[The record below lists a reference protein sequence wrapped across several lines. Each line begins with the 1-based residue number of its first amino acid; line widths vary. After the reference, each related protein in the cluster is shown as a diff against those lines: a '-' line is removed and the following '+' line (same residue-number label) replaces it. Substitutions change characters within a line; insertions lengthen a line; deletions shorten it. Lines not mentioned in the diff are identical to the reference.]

1 MTERTRLRRAKSL
14 AAAAEATI
22 VKADDNPSHRGKTLV
37 CIRVDAAKL
46 DFLGLNEAMD
56 TILNI
61 VLAHGEAVSKT
72 EE

>member
-1 MTERTRLRRAKSL
+1 MTERTRLRRAKAL

-61 VLAHGEAVSKT
+61 VLAHGEEQKR
-72 EE
+72 